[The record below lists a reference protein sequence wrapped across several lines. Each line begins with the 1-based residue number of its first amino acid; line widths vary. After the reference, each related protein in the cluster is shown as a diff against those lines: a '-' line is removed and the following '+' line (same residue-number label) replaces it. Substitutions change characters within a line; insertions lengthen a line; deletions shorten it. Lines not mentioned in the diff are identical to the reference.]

1 MSRIGKLPIV
11 IPAGVDVKVSD
22 DNLVE
27 VKGNLGTLSQQ
38 IDKDLLVKVEDG
50 QVIVERPS
58 DSKEHRSIHGLYRTL
73 IFNMIEGVTNGYQKE
88 LEIIGTGYRA
98 AKNGKTLSLTLG
110 FSHPLDLEDPEGIEV
125 LVPSANSIIVKGID
139 KQQVGQYAAKIRSY
153 RQPEPY
159 KGKGVRYK
167 DEYVARK
174 VGKTGK

>member
-1 MSRIGKLPIV
+1 MSRIGKLPIE
-11 IPAGVDVKVSD
+11 IPAGVEVKVLD
-22 DNLVE
+22 DNMVE

-50 QVIVERPS
+50 HIYVERPS

-73 IFNMIEGVTNGYQKE
+73 INNMVEGVTKGYQKE

-98 AKNGKTLSLTLG
+98 AKTGKTLNLTLG

-125 LVPSANSIIVKGID
+125 LVPSANSIIIKGID

-159 KGKGVRYK
+159 KGKGIRYK

>member
-1 MSRIGKLPIV
+1 MSRIGKLPIE

-22 DNLVE
+22 DNVVE

-50 QVIVERPS
+50 QIIVERPS

-73 IFNMIEGVTNGYQKE
+73 INNMVEGVTKGYQKE

-98 AKNGKTLSLTLG
+98 AKTGKTLNLTLG

-125 LVPSANSIIVKGID
+125 EVPSANSIIVKGID

-159 KGKGVRYK
+159 KGKGIRYK